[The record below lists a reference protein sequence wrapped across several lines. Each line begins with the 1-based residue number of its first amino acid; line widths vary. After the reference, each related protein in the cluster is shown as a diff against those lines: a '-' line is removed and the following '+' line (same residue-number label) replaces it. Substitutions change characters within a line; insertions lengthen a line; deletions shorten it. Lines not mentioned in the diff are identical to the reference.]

1 MRIGVVGPQPTVG
14 AVLTA
19 ASTAGLPVECV
30 PLVYSSFKEAVELVQ
45 RNEKSVDGFLFTG
58 PTPFRYASK
67 YLSPTKQWEYLPR
80 DTTSFLCALLKAA
93 YINNYD
99 ISSISVDSYDEQF
112 IRKAYAEIG
121 LTEADVKIIVSP
133 YSIFS
138 EDFEEKVVEFH
149 LGNYYSGK
157 SNVCVTGLIRMQEL
171 LVREN
176 IPVVKLSPTA
186 ESIIQQINKMRLFDQ
201 LIHNEENKISVIAIG
216 VSFTIENS
224 LYGKSELHMFMNRN
238 KVTETIYT
246 FAHCIGAA
254 VELYENGVYH
264 IYTTKAAVETETN
277 GFSFLRLLHSVG
289 ILDGVKNISI
299 GIGLG
304 ETPMDAK
311 YSAKIGQKRA
321 EKCGM
326 NCFFIVK
333 DGNQIVGPMTDVGED
348 TNDRVLDKHL
358 YEVSQRTGISMSKL
372 YNLEK
377 AVRQRGSDVIT
388 PKELAKACNMTHN
401 SINRLLQKLEEEG
414 YAKVVGKQPSPK
426 TGRPSR
432 LIRLKLGFPE

>member
-1 MRIGVVGPQPTVG
+1 MRIGVVGPQSTVDE
-14 AVLTA
+14 VLA
-19 ASTAGLPVECV
+19 AAGTAGLFVECI
-30 PLVYSSFKEAVELVQ
+30 PLVYSSYKETVELVQ

-58 PTPFRYASK
+58 TTPFNYASR

-80 DTTSFLCALLKAA
+80 NTTSFLCALLKAA

-224 LYGKSELHMFMNRN
+224 LYGKSELHMFMNHN
-238 KVTETIYT
+238 KVTEVIYA
-246 FAHCIGAA
+246 FAHRIGAA

-264 IYTTKAAVETETN
+264 IYTTKAVIESETH
-277 GFSFLRLLHSVG
+277 GFSSFRILHSVG
-289 ILDGVKNISI
+289 ILNGVKNISI

-304 ETPMDAK
+304 KTPIDAK
-311 YSAKIGQKRA
+311 YNAKIGQRRA

-333 DGNQIVGPMTDVGED
+333 DGNQIVGPITDVGKNAD
-348 TNDRVLDKHL
+348 DKVLDKHL

-372 YNLEK
+372 YNMEK
-377 AVRQRGSDVIT
+377 AVRQRGSDIIT
-388 PKELAKACNMTHN
+388 PIELAQACNMTHN
-401 SINRLLQKLEEEG
+401 SINRLLLKLEEGG

-426 TGRPSR
+426 AGRPSR